1 MKTGIKRPLGEKIF
15 EVANIIFMAL
25 LCVVML
31 YPMIYVLFASIS
43 DPSQLMAHKGLLL
56 HPLGLSSASYSMMLE
71 NPTLIRSFL
80 NTVIILV
87 AGVSVNILITSFGAY
102 FLTRKEVVGRNF
114 IMFMIVFTMYF
125 SGGTIPFYFVVSNLG
140 LTDSYLSLILPVAIS
155 TFNLIVMRTS
165 FSGIPESLV
174 ESAKLDGA
182 GHFRIL
188 FTIIMPLSKAI
199 ISVMVLYY
207 AVSHWN
213 SWFNAML
220 FISDRDLYPLQLVL
234 REILITGNTEQ
245 MTGMVDAGAKSM
257 AAHTV
262 QYAVIISSTLPI
274 LCIYPFIQKYFTQG
288 VMIGAV
294 KG

>member
-43 DPSQLMAHKGLLL
+43 DPSQLMAHKGLLI
-56 HPLGLSSASYSMMLE
+56 HPLGLSSESYSMMLE
-71 NPTLIRSFL
+71 SPTLIRRFL

-140 LTDSYLSLILPVAIS
+140 LTDSYLSLILPGALS